1 MQVRGRG
8 NSGDETRFAS
18 VRRQATALLTALSL
32 FFCVGVLLS
41 GAHAQTNLQW
51 DAMSVPGVGGAMTD
65 VSISPFDNNRVL
77 VAGDLLG
84 VGLST
89 DKGNSWQFTTGFK
102 SWEICSFT
110 WHPTNANIVWVGTMS
125 GPYRSTDGGKTWSE
139 MRTGM
144 PAIGGYYYSCPIERI
159 LFDPGDSNHLFAFS
173 GSQREWGGGG
183 DQNAPDWNSVWES
196 VNGGANWTRL
206 GIVGTKAVNGIFA
219 AAVSAGPAPYVYYC
233 AISASDTSN
242 GQGVFKSTDNC
253 HTWTPV
259 SAGLPTLRVTQLVA
273 DPTQKNTLYVGYDR
287 HLSGSTWLP
296 GGVAKTTNGGANWS
310 LINNGLGQYSD
321 SYQYSASGY
330 QVAISRYAPNTLYAS
345 DLGYSGQGIYKT
357 TNGGSSWTPVLGN
370 GAPIPEHADAAGPSI
385 YALAIDATSGA
396 IIFGVDSST
405 IYRSLDGG
413 ASWTDSGS
421 FKSGAN
427 WVGRGYQ
434 GWISNAIKFNPF
446 SNQIVL
452 MAFDDGKYMSSADNG
467 ATWQFRGTGLNA
479 FGGGQDVTF
488 AGAGGQT
495 LYATFGQFDTPDGT
509 GIAKSTDGGVTWTY
523 KTKPTNAT
531 GMPVGVY
538 ALPNTPA
545 TVWVTYGGQ
554 LYRSTN
560 SGGSWSKIT
569 CNDGALTRIYPNPS
583 TPQTFY
589 ITGAQGVWKT
599 TNGTSVSKISGSPA
613 PASSLTIDP
622 NNVSQLY
629 VTKSNTGSGDGLY
642 RYNGSSWTMIRS
654 ESVIQDVAIN
664 PLNSSQ
670 ILYTTGD
677 DPYKD
682 YSGATGVYL
691 STDGGAT
698 WSQQN
703 NGLPMLRTQNIRF
716 NPYVANQVLVST
728 GGRGFYKATLTGAGG
743 GSLTGSGATAS
754 GTVNLTTQ
762 GTSDWAH
769 WGLSSASSLNRK
781 SSGGSQIASAVLGG
795 SASRYANNGV
805 GYTWTDGTPTATAT
819 ATTTGIYIGGVGN
832 GFRIT
837 VPASTTSRTIKL
849 YVGGY
854 QSGGTLTAQ
863 LSDNSAAAYSN
874 AGFSSGSGSYYVV
887 YTLTYRAAS
896 ANQTLTI
903 EWKQSSGGGNVT
915 LQAATLQ

>member
-1 MQVRGRG
+1 MMQVRWREKAG
-8 NSGDETRFAS
+8 NSRSFAFRC
-18 VRRQATALLTALSL
+18 VLAALFGIL
-32 FFCVGVLLS
+32 CVGAFCLPS
-41 GAHAQTNLQW
+41 EAQSALQW
-51 DAMSVPGVGGAMTD
+51 EAMSVPGVGGAMTD
-65 VSISPFDNNRVL
+65 IAISPFDNNRIL

-89 DKGNSWQFTTGFK
+89 DRGNSWQATTGFK
-102 SWEICSFT
+102 SWEISSFT
-110 WHPTNANIVWVGTMS
+110 WHPTDPNIVWVGTMS

-139 MRTGM
+139 MRVGM
-144 PAIGGYYYSCPIERI
+144 PAVADYYYSCPIERI
-159 LFDPGDSNHLFAFS
+159 LFDPGNSNHLFAFS

-196 VNGGANWTRL
+196 VDGGSNWTRL
-206 GIVGTKAVNGIFA
+206 GIVGTKALNGIFA
-219 AAVSAGPAPYVYYC
+219 AAVSSGPAPYVYYC
-233 AISASDTSN
+233 AVSASDTSN

-259 SAGLPTLRVTQLVA
+259 NTGLPTLRVTQLVSSPA
-273 DPTQKNTLYVGYDR
+273 QKDTVFIGYDR

-296 GGVAKTTNGGANWS
+296 GGVAKTMNGGANWS

-330 QVAISRYAPNTLYAS
+330 QVAISRFDPNTLYAS

-357 TNGGSSWTPVLGN
+357 TNGGSSWTAVLGN

-396 IIFGVDSST
+396 VVFGADSST
-405 IYRSLDGG
+405 IYRSLNGG
-413 ASWTDSGS
+413 ASWTDSSS

-446 SNQIVL
+446 ANQLVL
-452 MAFDDGKYMSSADNG
+452 MAFDDGKYMSSTDNG
-467 ATWQFRGTGLNA
+467 ATYQFRGTGLNA

-488 AGAGGQT
+488 AGTGGQI

-509 GIAKSTDGGVTWTY
+509 GIARSGDGGLTWAY
-523 KTKPTNAT
+523 KTKPTGAT
-531 GMPVGVY
+531 GMPVGIY

-569 CNDGALTRIYPNPS
+569 CNDGALTRIYADPN

-589 ITGAQGVWKT
+589 ITGDKGVWKT
-599 TNGTSVSKISGSPA
+599 TNGTSVSKMSGSPTFA
-613 PASSLTIDP
+613 GFLTIDP
-622 NNVSQLY
+622 NNAATLY
-629 VTKSNTGSGDGLY
+629 VTKGNTGSGDGLY
-642 RYNGSSWTMIRS
+642 RYNGSWSLIRS
-654 ESVIQDVAIN
+654 EALIENVALN

-682 YSGATGVYL
+682 YSGSTGVSL
-691 STDGGAT
+691 STDGGAN
-698 WSQQN
+698 WSAQN
-703 NGLPMLRTQNIRF
+703 SGLPMLRTQNIRF
-716 NPYVANQVLVST
+716 NPYVANQVIVST
-728 GGRGFYKATLTGAGG
+728 GGRGYYKA
-743 GSLTGSGATAS
+743 SLSGATSGSLVGGGAAAS
-754 GTVNLTTQ
+754 GNINLTTQ
-762 GTSDWAH
+762 GTRDWAH
-769 WGLSSASSLNRK
+769 CGLSSATSFNRK
-781 SSGGSQIASAVLGG
+781 SSGGNQIAEVVVGG
-795 SASRYANNGV
+795 GASRYTNNGV
-805 GYTWTDGTPTATAT
+805 SYTWTDGTPTASAT
-819 ATTTGIYIGGVGN
+819 ATTTGVYIAGIGN

-837 VPASTTSRTIKL
+837 APASATSQTIKV

-854 QSGGTLTAQ
+854 QSSGTLTAQ
-863 LSDNSAAAYSN
+863 LSDNSAPAYSN
-874 AGFSSGSGSYYVV
+874 AGFSSGSGNYYVV
-887 YTLTYRAAS
+887 YTLTYKAAS
-896 ANQTLTI
+896 AGQTLTI

-915 LQAATLQ
+915 LQAMTLQ